1 MKIMKNNPLLKDFD
15 NKYGIPPFEEIKI
28 EHYLPA
34 FKESIERHKIEI
46 NEIIKN
52 TKKPD
57 FENVLNAM
65 EMSGSDLNKVSRVFY
80 NLLSA
85 DSSDELNKIASE
97 ISPVLSRHNDEIIL
111 NQKLFSKIK
120 VVYEQRDNLDSE
132 QRRLTEVTYKA
143 FKSKGSLLDEANRK
157 KLQYFNEELSTLSL
171 KFNQNVLKETNN
183 FNLVIDSES
192 DLDGLPDDLIHS
204 AKEQAIDAGMDDMW
218 VFKPTRENL
227 YPFLTSS
234 LNRDLREQLY
244 KGYLN
249 RGKNSNSENNEEL
262 VKRMAKLRK
271 NKANLLGYD
280 SHADLALDD
289 TMAENKENVFSLL
302 DAVWDP
308 AINRANEEI
317 SEMQKIIQR
326 EGNNFKLEA
335 WDWWHYSEKLRK
347 EKYDFSEAEIKPY
360 LSLENIRLAAFKT
373 AERLFEISFHKI
385 QDHPKY
391 HEDLEGYEVL
401 DQNKQLI
408 GIFFTDYFAR
418 PSKQG
423 GAWMTSYRD
432 QSKNNGDVLPMI
444 INVCNFPKPK
454 KGEPTLLNLE
464 HAITLFH
471 EFGHA
476 LHGLLS
482 NVTYPSLSGTSVPRD
497 YVEFPSQ
504 MMENW
509 IRSPEVLFEFAT
521 HYETGEKISEE
532 LMSKYIASQ
541 KFNQGFA
548 TTEYLAASYLDL
560 AWHTEDK
567 DVDDIN
573 EFERKLFDKKGL
585 PYEIDSRYESTYF
598 SHIFAGGYSSS
609 YYSYMWSEVL
619 DSSAFEGFEKNGLF
633 NKDLGK
639 KLKELVYSS
648 GNSKDLM
655 SQFKKFNGSEPNPL
669 RLLKKRGLA

>member
-1 MKIMKNNPLLKDFD
+1 MKNNPLLEEFD
-15 NKYGIPPFEEIKI
+15 NQYGIPPFEEIKI

-34 FKESIERHKIEI
+34 FKKSIETHKAEI
-46 NEIIKN
+46 KEIIN
-52 TKKPD
+52 NVEKPS

-65 EMSGSDLNKVSRVFY
+65 EKSGSDLNKVSRVFY

-85 DSSDELNKIASE
+85 DSSDDLNKIASE
-97 ISPVLSRHNDEIIL
+97 ISPILSRHNDEIIL
-111 NQKLFSKIK
+111 NQELFTKIK
-120 VVYEQRDNLDSE
+120 AIYEQRDNLDSE
-132 QRRLTEVTYKA
+132 QRRLTEVVYRE
-143 FKSKGSLLDEANRK
+143 FKSKGSLLDEENRK
-157 KLQYFNEELSTLSL
+157 QLQCFNEELSTLSL

-183 FNLVIDSES
+183 FNMVIESPS
-192 DLDGLPDDLIHS
+192 DLEGLPDDLIHI
-204 AKEQAIDAGMDDMW
+204 AKEQAIDAGMENKW
-218 VFKPTRENL
+218 LFKATRENL

-234 LNRDLREQLY
+234 GKRELREQLY

-271 NKANLLGYD
+271 NKANLLGFE

-302 DAVWDP
+302 DKVWKP
-308 AINRANEEI
+308 AIARANEEI
-317 SEMQKIIQR
+317 SDMQKIIQS

-347 EKYDFSEAEIKPY
+347 EKYDFSEAEIRPY

-373 AERLFEISFHKI
+373 AERLFQVSFHKI
-385 QDHPKY
+385 EDHPKY

-401 DQNKQLI
+401 DQNNRLI

-432 QSKNNGDVLPMI
+432 QSKNNGEVLPMI

-454 KGEPTLLNLE
+454 EGEPTLLNLE

-521 HYETGEKISEE
+521 HHESGEKIPGE
-532 LMSKYIASQ
+532 LMDKYVASQ

-560 AWHTEDK
+560 AWHTEK
-567 DVDDIN
+567 DDVHDIKD
-573 EFERKLFDKKGL
+573 FENKLFNKKGL
-585 PYEIDSRYESTYF
+585 PAEIDSRYESTYF

-619 DSSAFEGFEKNGLF
+619 DSSAFEGFEKNGIF
-633 NKDLGK
+633 NKDLGR
-639 KLKELVYSS
+639 KLKEFVYSS